1 MCPSMSIRGGT
12 GNHPSEYHQ
21 STVGRYCDFVN
32 TDHLFV
38 DHYKVYLNYRLRTFL
53 RVRESDTLA
62 RKLSELGKSLSDAQ
76 GPATIT
82 DRVAVYVAEREYGRL
97 VTQWEAVVAEI
108 RNLEGFSRF
117 LPLPLCEGVKV
128 AARYFPVIILISN
141 EYLCGAIVVPT
152 LGTQQCCRRG
162 EEEKVPLEQ
171 RVFSVQIGVCQPW
184 ILFHYGEVTFDCPS
198 KSDCSC
204 FAFPII

>member
-21 STVGRYCDFVN
+21 STVGRYCDFVKSITTFGCASS

-152 LGTQQCCRRG
+152 SG
-162 EEEKVPLEQ
+162 EPHHV
-171 RVFSVQIGVCQPW
+171 RFTHITYTSGQPGHSTM
-184 ILFHYGEVTFDCPS
+184 LQTR
-198 KSDCSC
+198 
-204 FAFPII
+204 